1 MEAFRLSNRIG
12 ALWLAAAMLVGMT
25 FAVESRAQTPAP
37 LSERILESV
46 RPDSKL
52 EVFYLGAPDCP
63 YCIQWERKAR
73 GDLLLWTTGM
83 SIAFVEIRGETLR
96 QPITDRHYPP
106 QYRWVYEQVGPSRG
120 VPRFLLTIDG
130 KLKLST
136 LGVNRYEEIFFPIL
150 KEVAARR
157 ANPQ

>member
-1 MEAFRLSNRIG
+1 METFRVSNRLG
-12 ALWLAAAMLVGMT
+12 ALWLAAAMLVGLT
-25 FAVESRAQTPAP
+25 FAIESRGQASAP
-37 LSERILESV
+37 RSERILESV

-52 EVFYLGAPDCP
+52 EVFYLAAPDCP

-73 GDLLLWTTGM
+73 GDLLLWTGGM

-96 QPITDRHYPP
+96 QPITERHYPP
-106 QYRWVYEQVGPSRG
+106 QYRWVYEQIGPSRG

-130 KLKLST
+130 KVRLST
-136 LGVNRYEEIFFPIL
+136 LGVNRYEEVFLPIL

-157 ANPQ
+157 ANPR

>member
-1 MEAFRLSNRIG
+1 
-12 ALWLAAAMLVGMT
+12 MLVGLT
-25 FAVESRAQTPAP
+25 FAIESRAQAPAP

-73 GDLLLWTTGM
+73 SDLLLWTAGM
-83 SIAFVEIRGETLR
+83 SIGFVEIRGETLR
-96 QPITDRHYPP
+96 APITDRHYPP
-106 QYRWVYEQVGPSRG
+106 QYQWVYQQVGPSRG

-136 LGVNRYEEIFFPIL
+136 LGVNRYEEVFFPIL

>member
-1 MEAFRLSNRIG
+1 MSNRLG
-12 ALWLAAAMLVGMT
+12 ALWLAAAAVLIGVT
-25 FAVESRAQTPAP
+25 FAIDGRPQATPP

-52 EVFYLGAPDCP
+52 EVFYLAAPDCP

-73 GDLLLWTTGM
+73 GDLMLWTGGM
-83 SIAFVEIRGETLR
+83 SIGYVEIRGETLR
-96 QPITDRHYPP
+96 EPIIERHYPA

-130 KLKLST
+130 KVRLST
-136 LGVNRYEEIFFPIL
+136 LGVNRYEEVFFPIV